1 MDEKE
6 QRFLSTLEEI
16 GFIDEE
22 QFLEVQL
29 SKEERND
36 LSGQKKK
43 LDSELNELQ
52 ARLKVLREGLV
63 TEQAKKITNQT
74 VEELETQGEELKRLG
89 DTLQEDIVS
98 HKHKLKTNKDAS
110 IKMKENQDKIEA
122 QQKEFYR
129 WKTLHDLIGS
139 ADGKR
144 YRLFAQGVTFEL
156 LISHANQQ
164 LVKMS
169 DRYLLARDDE
179 KDLALNV
186 FDDYQAGEIRPVSNL
201 SGGESFIISLSLAL
215 GLSNMASRDVRVDS
229 LFLDEGFGTLDEE
242 SLEIALDTLSG
253 LQQEG
258 KMIGIISHVAALKER
273 ISTRINVTR
282 LTSGHSSVTGPGVE
296 RK

>member
-1 MDEKE
+1 LKKAVEDAGKKENQLKSGRDKSETRLEQARESIKTLESKIKRRQPKLDEKE

-144 YRLFAQGVTFEL
+144 YRLFAQGVT
-156 LISHANQQ
+156 
-164 LVKMS
+164 
-169 DRYLLARDDE
+169 
-179 KDLALNV
+179 
-186 FDDYQAGEIRPVSNL
+186 
-201 SGGESFIISLSLAL
+201 
-215 GLSNMASRDVRVDS
+215 
-229 LFLDEGFGTLDEE
+229 
-242 SLEIALDTLSG
+242 
-253 LQQEG
+253 
-258 KMIGIISHVAALKER
+258 
-273 ISTRINVTR
+273 
-282 LTSGHSSVTGPGVE
+282 
-296 RK
+296 

>member
-1 MDEKE
+1 
-6 QRFLSTLEEI
+6 
-16 GFIDEE
+16 
-22 QFLEVQL
+22 
-29 SKEERND
+29 
-36 LSGQKKK
+36 
-43 LDSELNELQ
+43 
-52 ARLKVLREGLV
+52 
-63 TEQAKKITNQT
+63 
-74 VEELETQGEELKRLG
+74 
-89 DTLQEDIVS
+89 
-98 HKHKLKTNKDAS
+98 
-110 IKMKENQDKIEA
+110 MKENQDKIEA